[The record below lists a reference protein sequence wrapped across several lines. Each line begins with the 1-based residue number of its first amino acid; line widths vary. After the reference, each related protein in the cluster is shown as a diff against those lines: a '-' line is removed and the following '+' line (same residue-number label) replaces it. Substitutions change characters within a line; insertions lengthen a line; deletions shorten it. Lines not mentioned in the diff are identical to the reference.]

1 MKTVY
6 IAYTFPPKSTG
17 SAPMNLRVTRLLVD
31 SGVEPTV
38 ITPRNPGGLPRDL
51 SLEEMLPE
59 EVRVVRRGGS
69 GLSHA
74 GLVPASVRRVGGKL
88 LRRLIYITYAFPP
101 VSTGSAARHIKVT
114 RLLVRMGWT
123 PTVIT
128 PRNPGGLPRDL
139 SLEEMLPEEVR
150 VVRKGRAGGGGN
162 GGEKGEGRPSRLR
175 GALRRFVLETLIQP
189 DRFAVWVPCAVD
201 AAMKEARATPTDLI
215 ITLGPPHSVHLAG
228 MICSVLLKKPWV
240 AYFGDLWLLDGNV
253 DWASAS
259 PARRFWNRLLERW
272 VVKRAHGIITTTEG
286 SSGYFAK
293 RYPGICPPVATLW
306 NGVTREEAAA
316 AWNPEPPPT
325 LAGEMMITYTGFFM
339 GNQSPEYFLRGMKLF
354 LEKYPLRRV
363 MLRIVGDLG
372 SYAGLPE
379 RMGLSGSVELP
390 GKVPFREVAAWQRS
404 SHLLLVL
411 LSPQDG
417 SELKNPAKTVE
428 CLLARRPVLA
438 VAAEG
443 DLTGLI
449 RELNAGYTAGHDADS
464 VCAAL
469 ESAWDEMSRGEFR
482 VIEGPDAL
490 RGTVLDMEERGERM
504 VQFLEETA
512 SRSARA

>member
-1 MKTVY
+1 VRALY
-6 IAYTFPPKSTG
+6 VSYT
-17 SAPMNLRVTRLLVD
+17 
-31 SGVEPTV
+31 
-38 ITPRNPGGLPRDL
+38 
-51 SLEEMLPE
+51 
-59 EVRVVRRGGS
+59 
-69 GLSHA
+69 
-74 GLVPASVRRVGGKL
+74 
-88 LRRLIYITYAFPP
+88 FPP
-101 VSTGSAARHIKVT
+101 VSTGSAARHIKIT
-114 RLLVRMGWT
+114 RLLAGMGWI

-128 PRNPGGLPRDL
+128 PGNPRGLPVDP
-139 SLEEMLPEEVR
+139 SLEGMLHEGVK
-150 VVRKGRAGGGGN
+150 VVRRGRAGGGGT
-162 GGEKGEGRPSRLR
+162 GVKAGEAGPFRLR

-189 DRFAVWVPCAVD
+189 DRYAVWVPCAVD
-201 AAMKEARATPTDLI
+201 AALREARSSGTDLI

-228 MICSVLLKKPWV
+228 MICSALLKKPWV
-240 AYFGDLWLLDGNV
+240 AYFGDLWLMDGNV

-259 PARRFWNRLLERW
+259 PARRFWNRLLERR

-286 SSGYFAK
+286 SSEYFTSA
-293 RYPGICPPVATLW
+293 YPGICPPVATLW

-316 AWNPEPPPT
+316 AWNPEPPPA
-325 LAGEMMITYTGFFM
+325 LAGEMLITYTGFFM

-354 LEKYPLRRV
+354 LERHPDRRTR
-363 MLRIVGDLG
+363 LRIVGDLG
-372 SYAGLPE
+372 AYGGLPE

-390 GKVPFREVAAWQRS
+390 GKVPFREVQAWQRS

-411 LSPQDG
+411 LSPQEG

-438 VAAEG
+438 VAAGG
-443 DLTGLI
+443 DLTRLI
-449 RELNAGYTAGHDADS
+449 RGLNAGYTAGHDAGS

-482 VIEGPDAL
+482 VIRGPEAL
-490 RGTVLDMEERGERM
+490 RGTVLDMEERGSRM

>member
-1 MKTVY
+1 MRALY
-6 IAYTFPPKSTG
+6 ISYT
-17 SAPMNLRVTRLLVD
+17 
-31 SGVEPTV
+31 
-38 ITPRNPGGLPRDL
+38 
-51 SLEEMLPE
+51 
-59 EVRVVRRGGS
+59 
-69 GLSHA
+69 
-74 GLVPASVRRVGGKL
+74 
-88 LRRLIYITYAFPP
+88 YPP
-101 VSTGSAARHIKVT
+101 VSTGSAARHIRIT
-114 RLLVRMGWT
+114 RLLTRKGWR

-128 PRNPGGLPRDL
+128 PGNPGGLPVDP
-139 SLEEMLPEEVR
+139 SLEEMVPEGVR
-150 VVRKGRAGGGGN
+150 VVRRGRAGGGGN
-162 GGEKGEGRPSRLR
+162 VGEKGEGRPSRLR

-189 DRFAVWVPCAVD
+189 DRYAVWAPCAVV
-201 AAMKEARATPTDLI
+201 AAMREARSSGTDLI
-215 ITLGPPHSVHLAG
+215 ISLGPPHSVHLAG
-228 MICSVLLKKPWV
+228 MICSALLKKPWV
-240 AYFGDLWLLDGNV
+240 AYFGDLWLMDGNV

-259 PARRFWNRLLERW
+259 PARRFWNRVLERL

-286 SSGYFAK
+286 SSGYFTSS
-293 RYPGICPPVATLW
+293 YPGTCPPVATLW

-316 AWNPEPPPT
+316 AWNPEPPQA
-325 LAGEMMITYTGFFM
+325 LAGEMLITYTGFFM
-339 GNQSPEYFLRGMKLF
+339 GNQSPEYFLQGMKLF
-354 LEKYPLRRV
+354 QEKHPGRRV
-363 MLRIVGDLG
+363 RLRIVGDLG
-372 SYAGLPE
+372 AYSGLPE

-411 LSPQDG
+411 LSPQEG

-438 VAAEG
+438 VAAGG
-443 DLTGLI
+443 DLTGLV

-482 VIEGPDAL
+482 VIRGPEAL
-490 RGTVLDMEERGERM
+490 RGTVLDMDERGGRM